1 MNHLGGISATQE
13 EGMYCLAIFNNMV
26 LFIHFSIIIENT
38 HFIHSYIENVKF
50 ILFTINI
57 VIKTKQINVIKTK

>member
-13 EGMYCLAIFNNMV
+13 EEMCLAIFNNMM
-26 LFIHFSIIIENT
+26 LFIYFSIIIENA

-50 ILFTINI
+50 IFIHNHIQSLQHN
-57 VIKTKQINVIKTK
+57 K